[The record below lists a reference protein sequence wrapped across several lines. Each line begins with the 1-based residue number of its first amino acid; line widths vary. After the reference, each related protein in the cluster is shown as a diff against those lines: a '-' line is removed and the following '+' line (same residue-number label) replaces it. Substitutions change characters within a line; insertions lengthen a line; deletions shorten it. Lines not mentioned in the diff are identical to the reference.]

1 MRAKRKILVTGAGGG
16 IGRVL
21 AMRLLARGDRVI
33 ASARRLDQMQP
44 LAEAGA
50 HCVAM
55 DVADDASVRLGFE
68 GLEAGLDAVV
78 HGAAIAP
85 LGTVE
90 FTPSADVAAIFNVNT
105 LGALRV
111 MQNAL
116 PSLRAAGDGR
126 LILISS
132 LWGRVSG
139 PFVSTYAASK
149 HAIEALADSARREMR
164 GQGVSLSVIEPGV
177 VKTPMFENQADDLRR
192 RIDGLGP
199 EERALYG
206 ALYDDH
212 AKLLS
217 GAGKGAITAEQCCA
231 VIEKCLDARRPKPRY
246 LAGTDSRLL
255 VSLGAMLPDRGLDA
269 VFGIIY
275 KSGGRKR

>member
-1 MRAKRKILVTGAGGG
+1 MKGKRTILVTGAGGG
-16 IGRVL
+16 IGRAL
-21 AMRLLARGDRVI
+21 ATRLLARGDRVV
-33 ASARRLDQMQP
+33 ASARRLDQMQD
-44 LAEAGA
+44 LVDAGA
-50 HCVAM
+50 SAVAM
-55 DVADDASVRLGFE
+55 DVADDMSVQRGFATIE
-68 GLEAGLDAVV
+68 GRIEAVV
-78 HGAAIAP
+78 HCAAIAP

-90 FTPSADVAAIFNVNT
+90 FTAPEDVAAIFNVNT
-105 LGALRV
+105 LGALRII
-111 MQNAL
+111 QGAL
-116 PSLRAAGDGR
+116 PRLRAAGDGR

-149 HAIEALADSARREMR
+149 HAIEALADSARRETR
-164 GQGVSLSVIEPGV
+164 GQGVRLSVIEPGV
-177 VKTPMFENQADDLRR
+177 VKTPMFENQAEDLRR
-192 RIDGLGP
+192 RIDALGP
-199 EERALYG
+199 DERALYG

-255 VSLGAMLPDRGLDA
+255 VTLGALLPDRGLDA
-269 VFGIIY
+269 VFGAIY
-275 KSGGRKR
+275 KSGGGKR